1 MSGKQ
6 KQNLIRI
13 IISVVLYI
21 AALALP
27 IKDSLRFAAFLVPY
41 AVIGYDVLWSAVRN
55 IIRGRVFDENFL
67 MALATAGAYAIK
79 EYPEAVAVML
89 FYQVGELFQS
99 IAVGKSRKSIS
110 SLMDIR
116 PESAVVIRSGDETE
130 IPPEEVAVGEIII
143 VRPGEKIPL
152 DGVII
157 EGSTTV
163 NTSALTGEPLP
174 YDKTVSDGVIS
185 GTVNLSGVIR
195 VKVESEYENSTVAKI
210 LELVENSAAKK
221 AKTERFITRF
231 AKYYTPLRR
240 YSGGASGGHTAAVFF
255 TELWRMAQP
264 RVGIFSRFLPLRSC
278 HIRSALIFR
287 RNRRS
292 LPQRNPH

>member
-130 IPPEEVAVGEIII
+130 
-143 VRPGEKIPL
+143 
-152 DGVII
+152 
-157 EGSTTV
+157 
-163 NTSALTGEPLP
+163 
-174 YDKTVSDGVIS
+174 
-185 GTVNLSGVIR
+185 
-195 VKVESEYENSTVAKI
+195 
-210 LELVENSAAKK
+210 
-221 AKTERFITRF
+221 
-231 AKYYTPLRR
+231 
-240 YSGGASGGHTAAVFF
+240 
-255 TELWRMAQP
+255 
-264 RVGIFSRFLPLRSC
+264 SRL
-278 HIRSALIFR
+278 
-287 RNRRS
+287 RRS
-292 LPQRNPH
+292 LSVR